1 MSQIEKQC
9 VYCAKSCAGQP
20 RIKDADGNYAH
31 KACAEK
37 HQSKQS
43 TPIEEPLDLSPEEP
57 EMSAFLDDLPGPS
70 DAGQDGSMRAA
81 CPKCGTTIIG
91 ESVICM
97 SCGCNLKTGKG
108 TKVAVGKA
116 KSPRSGPSL
125 GAKAG
130 SMALAPILPIIGAS
144 IGGAIGAAAWAAVV
158 YFFNYELG
166 ILAAGV
172 GFICG
177 LGAVIGARGEG
188 NTWSGMVAVVVAI
201 IAIVVGKSAIH
212 VMYLATLEDIQA
224 QIESEMASAVSA
236 GSLEEFQIY
245 QGLVD
250 QIAEERLDNKVA
262 IDWPDPDMTIEGAY
276 WPDDYPQ
283 DLINETTETWSA
295 MTPEAQTEFREA
307 RAAYLNDG
315 LLEYNEMLED
325 EIAAVKDVKF
335 TDTLSPFDA
344 LWALLALGAAWGV
357 GSGGDD

>member
-1 MSQIEKQC
+1 MSQTEKQC
-9 VYCAKSCAGQP
+9 VYCAESCAGQP
-20 RIKDADGNYAH
+20 RIKDANGNYAH
-31 KACAEK
+31 KACAAE
-37 HQSKQS
+37 HQTKQAA
-43 TPIEEPLDLSPEEP
+43 PVEEPLDLSPEEP
-57 EMSAFLDDLPGPS
+57 EMSSFLDDLPKPS
-70 DAGQDGSMRAA
+70 DASQESSMRAA
-81 CPKCGTTIIG
+81 CPKCGTTLIG

-108 TKVAVGKA
+108 TKVSVGNVKA
-116 KSPRSGPSL
+116 ARSGPSL

-130 SMALAPILPIIGAS
+130 SLALAPILPIIGAS

-177 LGAVIGARGEG
+177 LGAIIGARGEG
-188 NTWSGMVAVVVAI
+188 SAYSGMVAVVVALV
-201 IAIVVGKSAIH
+201 AIVVGKSAIH
-212 VMYLATLEDIQA
+212 VMYLATLEDMQS
-224 QIESEMASAVSA
+224 QIESEMASTVNAD
-236 GSLEEFQIY
+236 SLDEVQIY

-250 QIAEERLDNKVA
+250 EIAEERLNSRIA
-262 IDWPDPDMTIEGAY
+262 IDWPNPDMTLEEAY

-283 DLINETTETWSA
+283 DLINETTETWSSMSA
-295 MTPEAQTEFREA
+295 ADQTEFKVA
-307 RAAYLNDG
+307 RASYLNES
-315 LLEYNEMLED
+315 LLEYNQMLEE

-344 LWALLALGAAWGV
+344 LWAILALGAAWGV